1 MNNRVITDGLVYCG
15 FYSLNRIDLM
25 FFCRYHLLL
34 MHNITFNNFL
44 PTNLVSTAPEYRS
57 MTILKTVKDSAHSKK
72 TEQSLRDYTYT
83 VTNDYLVLAS
93 NQIIALPRMEKPA
106 VITGTFKLLIYGRGK

>member
-34 MHNITFNNFL
+34 MHNITFKNFL

-93 NQIIALPRMEKPA
+93 NQIIALPS
-106 VITGTFKLLIYGRGK
+106 VLLPENLRAHLQLSV